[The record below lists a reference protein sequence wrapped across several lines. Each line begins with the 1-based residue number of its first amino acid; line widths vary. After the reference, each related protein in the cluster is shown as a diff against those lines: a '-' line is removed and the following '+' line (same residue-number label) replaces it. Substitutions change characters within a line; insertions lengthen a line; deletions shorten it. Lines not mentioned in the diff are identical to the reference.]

1 YLYGPCTGL
10 GLMEV
15 EKPWMEA
22 VSEYT
27 IEPGMTFQA
36 DTFFYDDDFGCR
48 WENGMIVTEDGPA
61 EMLSSGTH
69 MDLIEIDC

>member
-1 YLYGPCTGL
+1 
-10 GLMEV
+10 
-15 EKPWMEA
+15 MEA

-48 WENGMIVTEDGPA
+48 WENGILVSESGPA
-61 EMLSSGTH
+61 DMINDGTY
-69 MDLIEIDC
+69 MELIEIDR